1 MRSFPKFRQRFVK
14 RPIFRSIRRPI
25 QTAIKRKTGAIVLA
39 VALMIPLMPVP
50 GRAQIFGGIVHDP
63 IAYALQLEKRVE
75 EAARWVQTLD
85 HYIRLYENAVQ
96 QLTTLTGVLKTAE
109 AHLGFHKNTL
119 TLISSIGQTI
129 RTSFRVKR
137 LVEGLV
143 VGQVR
148 ALKDIDD
155 RLRNGIFDPEADRRD
170 LEDYLRNGIG
180 RTSQDALANMERLE
194 KMDNTINRASYDIK
208 RLSNNRAEAEEHIKQ
223 MQDQLEALKNCEECT
238 EKDREIQA
246 LSIQIFQASQQQEQ
260 TNAQIEQLRQ
270 QIIERTERIAE
281 REEARL
287 RFGSQVTTLKDG
299 WQKLVDAK
307 QQVREKLRNRD

>member
-1 MRSFPKFRQRFVK
+1 MMNPIRVIQRRASVVV
-14 RPIFRSIRRPI
+14 
-25 QTAIKRKTGAIVLA
+25 VLA
-39 VALMIPLMPVP
+39 ALVVTMNPVP
-50 GRAQIFGGIVHDP
+50 ARAQILGGIVHDP
-63 IAYALQLEKRVE
+63 INYALQVEKRVE
-75 EAARWVQTLD
+75 EAARWVQTID
-85 HYIRLYENAVQ
+85 HYIRIYENAVR

-109 AHLGFHKNTL
+109 QHLGFHKDML
-119 TLISSIGQTI
+119 TTISSIGKTI

-148 ALKDIDD
+148 ALKEIDD
-155 RLRNGIFDPEADRRD
+155 RLRAGIFDPEADRRD
-170 LEDYLRNGIG
+170 LEEYLKNGIG

-194 KMDNTINRASYDIK
+194 KMDNTIARAHYDIK

-223 MQDQLEALKNCEECT
+223 MQDQLEALKNCDTCT

-246 LSIQIFQASQQQEQ
+246 LSVQIFQASQQQEQ

-270 QIIERTERIAE
+270 EITKRTEAIAE

-287 RFGSQVTTLKDG
+287 RFGSQVTTLIDG
-299 WQKLVDAK
+299 WKKLGEAK
-307 QQVREKLRNRD
+307 QRVWDKLRDWE

>member
-1 MRSFPKFRQRFVK
+1 MMRLVHEFIRSAVK
-14 RPIFRSIRRPI
+14 RSILRSIRRPI
-25 QTAIKRKTGAIVLA
+25 QTKASAFIVAA
-39 VALMIPLMPVP
+39 VMLVTMLPSP

-63 IAYALQLEKRVE
+63 INYALQVEKRVE
-75 EAARWVQTLD
+75 EAARWVQTID
-85 HYIRLYENAVQ
+85 HYLRMYENAVQ

-109 AHLGFHKNTL
+109 QHLGFHKDTL
-119 TLISSIGQTI
+119 TLMSSIGQTI

-208 RLSNNRAEAEEHIKQ
+208 RLSNNRAEAEEHIKA
-223 MQDQLEALKNCEECT
+223 MQDQVEALKNCEECT

-246 LSIQIFQASQQQEQ
+246 LAIQIFQASQQQEQ

-287 RFGSQVTTLKDG
+287 RLGPQVTKLKDD

>member
-1 MRSFPKFRQRFVK
+1 MN
-14 RPIFRSIRRPI
+14 SIRVI
-25 QTAIKRKTGAIVLA
+25 QKRVSVVVV
-39 VALMIPLMPVP
+39 VAALVVTTSPLPTK
-50 GRAQIFGGIVHDP
+50 AQIFGGIVHDP
-63 IAYALQLEKRVE
+63 VNYALQVEKRVE

-85 HYIRLYENAVQ
+85 HYIRVYENAVR

-109 AHLGFHKNTL
+109 QHLGFDKDML
-119 TLISSIGQTI
+119 TTISSVGKTI

-148 ALKDIDD
+148 ALKEIDD
-155 RLRNGIFDPEADRRD
+155 RLRAGIFDPEADRRD
-170 LEDYLRNGIG
+170 LEEYLRNGIG

-194 KMDNTINRASYDIK
+194 KMDNTIARAHYDIK

-223 MQDQLEALKNCEECT
+223 MQEQLEALKNCETCT

-246 LSIQIFQASQQQEQ
+246 LSVQIFQASQQQEQ

-270 QIIERTERIAE
+270 EITKRTEAVAE

-287 RFGSQVTTLKDG
+287 RFGSQVTTLIDG
-299 WQKLVDAK
+299 WRKLGEAK
-307 QQVREKLRNRD
+307 QRVWDKLHDRE

>member
-1 MRSFPKFRQRFVK
+1 MNAIRVIQK
-14 RPIFRSIRRPI
+14 RVSH
-25 QTAIKRKTGAIVLA
+25 VVV
-39 VALMIPLMPVP
+39 VAALVVTTSPLPTK
-50 GRAQIFGGIVHDP
+50 AQIFGGIVHDP
-63 IAYALQLEKRVE
+63 VNYALQVEKRVE

-85 HYIRLYENAVQ
+85 HYIRVYENAVR

-109 AHLGFHKNTL
+109 QHLGFDKDML
-119 TLISSIGQTI
+119 TTISSIGKTI

-148 ALKDIDD
+148 ALKEIDD
-155 RLRNGIFDPEADRRD
+155 RLRAGIFDPEADRRD
-170 LEDYLRNGIG
+170 LEEYLKNGIG

-194 KMDNTINRASYDIK
+194 KMDNTIARANYDIK
-208 RLSNNRAEAEEHIKQ
+208 RLSNNRAEAEEHLKA
-223 MQDQLEALKNCEECT
+223 MQDAVEQLKNCEECT

-246 LSIQIFQASQQQEQ
+246 LAVQIFQASQQQEQ

-270 QIIERTERIAE
+270 QITERTERIAE

-299 WQKLVDAK
+299 WKKLVDAK
-307 QQVREKLRNRD
+307 QRVWDKIHDGE

>member
-1 MRSFPKFRQRFVK
+1 MNAIRGIQK
-14 RPIFRSIRRPI
+14 RVS
-25 QTAIKRKTGAIVLA
+25 VVVA
-39 VALMIPLMPVP
+39 VAALVVTTSPLPT
-50 GRAQIFGGIVHDP
+50 RAQIFGGIVHDP
-63 IAYALQLEKRVE
+63 VNYALQVEKRVE

-85 HYIRLYENAVQ
+85 HYIRIYENAVR

-109 AHLGFHKNTL
+109 QHLGFDKDML
-119 TLISSIGQTI
+119 TTISSIGKTI

-148 ALKDIDD
+148 ALKEIDD
-155 RLRNGIFDPEADRRD
+155 RLRAGIFDPEADRRD
-170 LEDYLRNGIG
+170 LEEYLKNGIG

-194 KMDNTINRASYDIK
+194 KMDNTIARAHYDIK

-223 MQDQLEALKNCEECT
+223 MQEQLEVLKNCETCT

-246 LSIQIFQASQQQEQ
+246 LSVQIFQASQQQEQ

-270 QIIERTERIAE
+270 EITKRTEAIAE

-287 RFGSQVTTLKDG
+287 RFGSQVTTLIDG
-299 WQKLVDAK
+299 WKKLGEAK
-307 QQVREKLRNRD
+307 QRVWDKLRDRE

>member
-1 MRSFPKFRQRFVK
+1 MMNATRMIQRRATVVV
-14 RPIFRSIRRPI
+14 
-25 QTAIKRKTGAIVLA
+25 VLA
-39 VALMIPLMPVP
+39 ASIVTINPVP
-50 GRAQIFGGIVHDP
+50 ARAQIFGGIVHDP
-63 IAYALQLEKRVE
+63 IHYALQVEKRVE

-85 HYIRLYENAVQ
+85 HYIRIYENAVR

-109 AHLGFHKNTL
+109 QHLGFHKDML
-119 TLISSIGQTI
+119 TTISSIGKTI

-143 VGQVR
+143 VGQIR
-148 ALKDIDD
+148 ALKEIDD
-155 RLRNGIFDPEADRRD
+155 RLRAGIFDPEADRRD
-170 LEDYLRNGIG
+170 LEEYLKNGIG

-194 KMDNTINRASYDIK
+194 KMDNTIARAHYDIK

-223 MQDQLEALKNCEECT
+223 MQDQLEALKNCDTCT

-246 LSIQIFQASQQQEQ
+246 LSVQIFQASQQQEQ

-270 QIIERTERIAE
+270 EITKRTEAIAE

-287 RFGSQVTTLKDG
+287 RFGSQVTTLIDG
-299 WQKLVDAK
+299 WKKLGEAK
-307 QQVREKLRNRD
+307 QRVWDKLRDRE

>member
-1 MRSFPKFRQRFVK
+1 MNAMRV
-14 RPIFRSIRRPI
+14 IN
-25 QTAIKRKTGAIVLA
+25 RKAWVLVV
-39 VALMIPLMPVP
+39 VATILIATTPMPA
-50 GRAQIFGGIVHDP
+50 RAQVFGGIVYDP
-63 IAYALQLEKRVE
+63 TNYALQVEKRVE
-75 EAARWVQTLD
+75 EAARWVKTVDQYL
-85 HYIRLYENAVQ
+85 RMYENAVR

-109 AHLGFHKNTL
+109 QHLGFHQQTL
-119 TLISSIGQTI
+119 TTISSIGKTI

-148 ALKDIDD
+148 ALKEIDD
-155 RLRNGIFDPEADRRD
+155 RVRNGIFDPEADRRD

-194 KMDNTINRASYDIK
+194 KMDNTIARANYDIK
-208 RLSNNRAEAEEHIKQ
+208 RLSNNRAEAEEHLKA
-223 MQDQLEALKNCEECT
+223 MQDAVEQLKNCEECT

-246 LSIQIFQASQQQEQ
+246 LAVQIFQASQQQEQ

-270 QIIERTERIAE
+270 QITERTERIAE

-299 WQKLVDAK
+299 WKKLVEAK
-307 QQVREKLRNRD
+307 QRVWEKLRNND

>member
-1 MRSFPKFRQRFVK
+1 MN
-14 RPIFRSIRRPI
+14 SIRVI
-25 QTAIKRKTGAIVLA
+25 QKRVSGVVV
-39 VALMIPLMPVP
+39 VAALLVTTSPLPTK
-50 GRAQIFGGIVHDP
+50 AQIFGGIVHDP
-63 IAYALQLEKRVE
+63 VNYALQVEKRVE

-85 HYIRLYENAVQ
+85 HYIRIYENAVR

-109 AHLGFHKNTL
+109 QHLGFDKDML
-119 TLISSIGQTI
+119 TTISSIGKTI

-148 ALKDIDD
+148 ALKEIDD
-155 RLRNGIFDPEADRRD
+155 RLRAGIFDPEADRRD
-170 LEDYLRNGIG
+170 LEEYLKNGIG

-194 KMDNTINRASYDIK
+194 KMDNAIARAHYDIK
-208 RLSNNRAEAEEHIKQ
+208 RLSNNRAEAEEHLKQ
-223 MQDQLEALKNCEECT
+223 MQEQLEALKNCETCT

-246 LSIQIFQASQQQEQ
+246 LSVQIFQASQQQEQ

-270 QIIERTERIAE
+270 EITKRTEAIAE

-287 RFGSQVTTLKDG
+287 RFGSQVTTLIDG
-299 WQKLVDAK
+299 WRKLGEAK
-307 QQVREKLRNRD
+307 QRVWDKLRDRE

>member
-1 MRSFPKFRQRFVK
+1 LVVTTS
-14 RPIFRSIRRPI
+14 
-25 QTAIKRKTGAIVLA
+25 
-39 VALMIPLMPVP
+39 PLPTK
-50 GRAQIFGGIVHDP
+50 AQIFGGIVHDP
-63 IAYALQLEKRVE
+63 VNYALQVEKRVE

-85 HYIRLYENAVQ
+85 HYIRIYENAVR

-109 AHLGFHKNTL
+109 QHLGFDKEML
-119 TLISSIGQTI
+119 TTISSIGKTI

-148 ALKDIDD
+148 ALKEIDD
-155 RLRNGIFDPEADRRD
+155 RLRAGIFDPEADRRD
-170 LEDYLRNGIG
+170 LEEYLKNGIG

-194 KMDNTINRASYDIK
+194 KMDNTIARAHYDIK

-223 MQDQLEALKNCEECT
+223 MQEQLEALKNCETCT

-246 LSIQIFQASQQQEQ
+246 LSVQIFQASQQQEQ

-270 QIIERTERIAE
+270 EITKRTEAVAE

-287 RFGSQVTTLKDG
+287 RFGSQVTTLIDG
-299 WQKLVDAK
+299 WRKLGEAK
-307 QQVREKLRNRD
+307 QRVWDKLHDRE

>member
-1 MRSFPKFRQRFVK
+1 MNALRM
-14 RPIFRSIRRPI
+14 IIRRVRLMVVI
-25 QTAIKRKTGAIVLA
+25 AAMMIT
-39 VALMIPLMPVP
+39 MIPVP
-50 GRAQIFGGIVHDP
+50 ARAQILGGIVYDP
-63 IAYALQLEKRVE
+63 TNYALQVEKRVE
-75 EAARWVQTLD
+75 EAARWVQTID
-85 HYIRLYENAVQ
+85 HYARMYENAVR

-109 AHLGFHKNTL
+109 QHLGFHQRTL
-119 TLISSIGQTI
+119 TTISSIGKTI

-148 ALKDIDD
+148 ALKEIDD
-155 RLRNGIFDPEADRRD
+155 RLRNGIFDPEKDRRD

-194 KMDNTINRASYDIK
+194 KMDNTIARANYDIK
-208 RLSNNRAEAEEHIKQ
+208 RLSNNRAEAEEHIKA
-223 MQDQLEALKNCEECT
+223 MQDAVEQLKNCEECT

-246 LSIQIFQASQQQEQ
+246 LAVQIFQASQQQEQ

-270 QIIERTERIAE
+270 QITERTERIAE

-287 RFGSQVTTLKDG
+287 RFGSQVITLKDG
-299 WQKLVDAK
+299 WKKLVEAK
-307 QQVREKLRNRD
+307 QRVWDKLHDGE

>member
-1 MRSFPKFRQRFVK
+1 MRPMRVVRTKARQIVVGL
-14 RPIFRSIRRPI
+14 
-25 QTAIKRKTGAIVLA
+25 TAMA
-39 VALMIPLMPVP
+39 VTLIPVP
-50 GRAQIFGGIVHDP
+50 VRAQILGGIVHDP
-63 IAYALQLEKRVE
+63 INYALQVEKRVE
-75 EAARWVQTLD
+75 EAARWVQTID
-85 HYIRLYENAVQ
+85 HYIRMYENAVR

-109 AHLGFHKNTL
+109 QHLGFHKETL
-119 TLISSIGQTI
+119 TTISSIGRTI

-148 ALKDIDD
+148 ALKEIDD

-194 KMDNTINRASYDIK
+194 KMDNTINRANYDIK
-208 RLSNNRAEAEEHIKQ
+208 RLSNNRAEAEDHIKQ
-223 MQDQLEALKNCEECT
+223 MQEQLEALKNCEECT

-246 LSIQIFQASQQQEQ
+246 LSVQIFQASQQQEQ

-270 QIIERTERIAE
+270 EILKRTEAIAE

-287 RFGSQVTTLKDG
+287 RFASQVTTLKDG
-299 WQKLVDAK
+299 WKKLGEAK
-307 QQVREKLRNRD
+307 QRVWEKLRNND

>member
-1 MRSFPKFRQRFVK
+1 MRVTRT
-14 RPIFRSIRRPI
+14 IRTKA
-25 QTAIKRKTGAIVLA
+25 QVLV
-39 VALMIPLMPVP
+39 VAAALTMTMMPVP
-50 GRAQIFGGIVHDP
+50 AKAQIFGGIVHDP
-63 IAYALQLEKRVE
+63 TAYALQVAKKVE
-75 EAARWVQTLD
+75 EAQRWVQTID
-85 HYIRLYENAVQ
+85 HYVRMYENAVR

-109 AHLGFHKNTL
+109 QHLGFHRETL
-119 TLISSIGQTI
+119 TTISSIGRTI

-143 VGQVR
+143 VGRVR
-148 ALKDIDD
+148 ALKEIDD
-155 RLRNGIFDPEADRRD
+155 RLRAGIFDPEADRRD
-170 LEDYLRNGIG
+170 LEEYLRNGIG

-194 KMDNTINRASYDIK
+194 RMDNTIARAHYDIK

-223 MQDQLEALKNCEECT
+223 MQEQLEALKNCDTCT

-246 LSIQIFQASQQQEQ
+246 LSVQIFQASQQQEQ

-270 QIIERTERIAE
+270 QITERTERIAE

-299 WQKLVDAK
+299 WKKLVEAK
-307 QQVREKLRNRD
+307 QKAQEKLRNKDSGS